1 MPVQSPFSQLYLSIV
16 ERIKAEVPEIKH
28 IDQDLGQMENYD
40 MRPPVSFPCAL
51 IDIDEFEFTD
61 IGSNRTQN
69 ADGFVIIR
77 LANPQWS
84 GSSGNS
90 PSAVREMALSYY
102 EVEHKLI
109 QKLHGY
115 APEGFNRLMRRKVRT
130 EKRDDLYRVRIIA
143 FALNYTDK
151 STEVIKQTV
160 PRPQPNIFKGS

>member
-16 ERIKAEVPEIKH
+16 ERIKTEVPEIKY

-40 MRPPVSFPCAL
+40 MRPAVAFPCAL
-51 IDIDEFEFTD
+51 VDIDEFDFTD
-61 IGSNRTQN
+61 IGCNRTQN

-84 GSSGNS
+84 SSSGNTTT
-90 PSAVREMALSYY
+90 AVREMGLSYY

-143 FALNYTDK
+143 FSLNYTDK
-151 STEVIKQTV
+151 TTEVKRLSAN
-160 PRPQPNIFKGS
+160 RPEPTFFNG